1 MNMFMGYGDFRSP
14 FLSLGSIWGSVFD
27 GLDALS
33 PCIRRSYIGGV
44 GAEVLFSFL

>member
-1 MNMFMGYGDFRSP
+1 MGYAFERSP
-14 FLSLGSIWGSVFD
+14 LLHLGSIWGSVFD

-44 GAEVLFSFL
+44 GAGVLFSSL